1 MSMSSLLGD
10 VRKKVGRKMTIHD
23 PSSVASLVGSLT
35 HLRVLEED
43 ARRGRASS
51 EPPVTVPD
59 THSDCSSDEKEL
71 EEDTAIEPEHDEDDE
86 SDDDEFYIA
95 YMMEMQEGDCSF
107 MNGELSCCCHVMLRG
122 SLRGS
127 GPEDLLCCT
136 PSRVSCAVPTR
147 PMYYINK

>member
-51 EPPVTVPD
+51 EPPATVPD

-71 EEDTAIEPEHDEDDE
+71 EDDTAMEPEHEEDDD

-95 YMMEMQEGDCSF
+95 YLMEMQEGDGSF
-107 MNGELSCCCHVMLRG
+107 MNGELCYCCRAMLPLA
-122 SLRGS
+122 LRQACCVNLAL
-127 GPEDLLCCT
+127 PCCT
-136 PSRVSCAVPTR
+136 SDATVHGRL
-147 PMYYINK
+147 